1 MLSRFVCVHLGY
13 IAQEV
18 SAGALVGC
26 YEPIAQVLLF
36 PHTQAS
42 AGKLGVSL
50 GAKRTGG
57 LIVIF

>member
-1 MLSRFVCVHLGY
+1 
-13 IAQEV
+13 
-18 SAGALVGC
+18 
-26 YEPIAQVLLF
+26 VLLF

-57 LIVIF
+57 LIVIFELFTLENPLQTALFKLANEKPPQKIPGVE